1 MRYAMIMAGGSGTR
15 LWPVS
20 RQGLP
25 KQLIRF
31 IDRPGRI
38 EAASL
43 LELSAERLE
52 GLVERDH
59 RFICTGEAFRDAIRQ
74 RLPDFGDEQIL
85 GEPMGRD
92 TVNAVGLTAAV
103 LAGRDPEAVFAVLT
117 ADHLIEPIEVFHR
130 AVETGFALVEADAS
144 RLVTFGIK
152 PTFAATGFGYVE
164 QAADLSGTN
173 GLGFGVAR
181 FVEKPG
187 LPDAT
192 RYVESGRFFWNA
204 GMFVFHARTFL
215 RLLEQHAPDNSAGLA
230 RIAAAWDTPSREAV
244 LNEVYPTLPKISVD
258 YAIMEPASSDASVSI
273 CGVRM
278 DVQWLDVG
286 SWPAYGETIEP
297 DEDDNRVS
305 GPGRAIFEDSRSNLV
320 VTSGGSAHTVSLL
333 GCEGLIVVQTPDAT
347 LVMPRERAQDLK
359 KLHEQVPPNLK

>member
-25 KQLIRF
+25 KQLIQF

-38 EAASL
+38 VAASL
-43 LELSAERLE
+43 LELAAERLE
-52 GLVERDH
+52 GLVDREH
-59 RFICTGEAFRDAIRQ
+59 RFICTGEAYRTAI
-74 RLPDFGDEQIL
+74 LATVPGFSDEQIL

-103 LAGRDPEAVFAVLT
+103 LAKRDPDAVFAVLT

-130 AVETGFALVEADAS
+130 AVETGFELVEGDAS
-144 RLVTFGIK
+144 RLVTFGIR
-152 PTFAATGFGYVE
+152 PTFAATGFGYIE
-164 QAADLSGTN
+164 QAEAINGTQ
-173 GLGFGVAR
+173 GLGFRVAR
-181 FVEKPG
+181 FVEKPA
-187 LPDAT
+187 LSDAT

-215 RLLEQHAPDNSAGLA
+215 DLLARHRPESHAGLMK
-230 RIAAAWDTPSREAV
+230 IAEAWGTDRQRAV
-244 LNEVYPTLPKISVD
+244 LEAVYPTLPKISVD
-258 YAIMEPASSDASVSI
+258 YAIMEPASNDSSVSI

-297 DEDDNRVS
+297 DENLNRVS
-305 GPGRAIFEDSRSNLV
+305 GPGHAIFEDSRGNLV
-320 VTSGGSAHTVSLL
+320 VTSGRIGHTVSLL
-333 GCEGLIVVQTPDAT
+333 GCDDLIVIQTPDAT
-347 LVMPRERAQDLK
+347 LVMPRDRAQDLK
-359 KLHEQVPPNLK
+359 KLHEHVPSALK